1 MKKADL
7 VFVPSPGMGHLVSTV
22 EFSNLLL
29 QRDEELSIIVL
40 VMEEGKEHIPRL
52 ATHANI
58 CFIELPHVEL
68 PPDELMIK
76 CIEKY
81 RAEAVEAHKDCVKE
95 AIVKKVLPN
104 SPKLLGLVVD
114 LFCSSMIDVANELG
128 LPSYLFFTSG
138 VSFLGFT
145 LYLSYR
151 FDRVGREFEESDP
164 ESIVPGY
171 INPVPANVM
180 PNFAFN
186 IDGYI
191 SFANHGRK
199 FRETKGIVVNSFLDL
214 ESHAV
219 SSLSTHDLPPIYT
232 VGPLINHK
240 NENTMQSNNQSQH
253 DEIMRWLDE
262 QPPSSVVFLCFGSRG
277 YFGVPQLKET
287 ALGLERS
294 GHRFLWSIR
303 IASKGKSPRPNED
316 IDPKT
321 ILPEGFLDRTKGRGY
336 VCGWAPQVEVLAH
349 KAVGGFVSH
358 CGWNSILE
366 SLWFGVPILTWP
378 LYAEQQINA
387 FQLVKDLGLAFE
399 LRLDSRRFSDEIVKS
414 DEIANAVK
422 CLMEE
427 DSEVRKR
434 VKDISVKSRKAMI
447 AGGNSYASVGQW
459 VEAMLASN

>member
-7 VFVPSPGMGHLVSTV
+7 VFIPSPGIGHLVSTV

-29 QRDEELSIIVL
+29 ERNEELSIIVL
-40 VMEEGKEHIPRL
+40 VMEKGKEHIPKL
-52 ATHANI
+52 ATHTNI
-58 CFIELPHVEL
+58 CFIELPHVEP
-68 PPDELMIK
+68 PPDELRVK

-81 RAEAVEAHKDCVKE
+81 GADAIEAHKNCVKD
-95 AIVKKVLPN
+95 AIVKKILPN

-138 VSFLGFT
+138 VSFLGFA
-145 LYLSYR
+145 LYLPHR

-171 INPVPANVM
+171 INPVPANVL
-180 PNFAFN
+180 PNFAYN
-186 IDGYI
+186 KDGYI
-191 SFANHGRK
+191 SFVNHGRK

-240 NENTMQSNNQSQH
+240 NQNTVKSKNH
-253 DEIMRWLDE
+253 DEIMKWLDE
-262 QPPSSVVFLCFGSRG
+262 QPPSTVVFLCFGSAG
-277 YFGVPQLKET
+277 CFGVSQLKEI
-287 ALGLERS
+287 AKGLEKS

-303 IASKGKSPRPNED
+303 VVSED
-316 IDPKT
+316 KPPKQIENIEHKT
-321 ILPEGFLDRTKGRGY
+321 ILTEGFLDRTKGRGFT
-336 VCGWAPQVEVLAH
+336 CGWVPQLDVLAH

-387 FQLVKDLGLAFE
+387 FQMVKDLGLAFE
-399 LRLDSRRFSDEIVKS
+399 FKFDTRRYSDDIVKADEITK
-414 DEIANAVK
+414 AVK
-422 CLMEE
+422 YLMEE
-427 DSEVRKR
+427 DNDVRKK
-434 VKDISVKSRKAMI
+434 VKDMSVKSRKTLK
-447 AGGNSYASVGQW
+447 AGGSSYASVERW
-459 VEAMLASN
+459 IETMLASN